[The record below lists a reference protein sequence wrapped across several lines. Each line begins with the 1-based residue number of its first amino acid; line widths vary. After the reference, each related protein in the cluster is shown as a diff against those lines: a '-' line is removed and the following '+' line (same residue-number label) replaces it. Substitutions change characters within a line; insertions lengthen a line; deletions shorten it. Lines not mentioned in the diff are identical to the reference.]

1 MRGEI
6 SGRFPVDLLIVIFS
20 ISLDIVG
27 QTDDPLGAIDQ
38 YMKINRWTELKNRP
52 CNEYNGYFFN

>member
-27 QTDDPLGAIDQ
+27 QGHLGSSRFLSKSK
-38 YMKINRWTELKNRP
+38 KIEEITIWMLVHK
-52 CNEYNGYFFN
+52 